1 MISGTYSSHETMHHN
16 RKMKFNVELTPKQS
30 IWGSSTNWNK
40 QTNKK
45 KLKQNIHIQKYWNIL
60 IENAQTKYFA
70 IFKHNFFLTFHP
82 VKNVENAALSQW
94 GQKKVKRL
102 KLLVECKFQFSLSCT
117 YVIEKVDWERLY
129 FLSWNTTGRTFN
141 EIYM

>member
-1 MISGTYSSHETMHHN
+1 M
-16 RKMKFNVELTPKQS
+16 PK
-30 IWGSSTNWNK
+30 
-40 QTNKK
+40 
-45 KLKQNIHIQKYWNIL
+45 LNIL
-60 IENAQTKYFA
+60 PFSNTI
-70 IFKHNFFLTFHP
+70 FFLTFHP